1 VYKTKRELLDEND
14 QSTIAHELFHHWFGD
29 IVTCESWSNLT
40 LNESFANYSQYLW
53 DEYRFGSDEAAYRAE
68 IEAEGYYESAQD
80 KGYHDLV
87 WFEFDD
93 KEEMFDGHSYNKGGR
108 ILHMLRS
115 YLGDDAF
122 FRGLNLYLTTNK
134 FKSAE
139 YSQLRLSFEEVSG
152 EDLNWFFDQWYLG
165 SAHPILDIKQSQNKT
180 DKTVKISIEQSQ
192 NLELSPIFKL
202 PLQIAVFDS
211 LGKHIHKVVA
221 DSLTNEFILPYD
233 GTLSCII
240 VDDQQMLLA
249 KIREEKPLVQ
259 YVYQYYNGKTYKARK
274 IGLSEG
280 IKLNNLQSAQMNIDA
295 LKDPFWE
302 IRSVAI
308 AQANKLKDQN
318 KIAAIEIIKT
328 LAIADSNSQVR
339 ADALSF
345 LGKNLEDEVFVEL
358 LLEAM
363 KKEQSYLVLSTALSN
378 LGQINPKL
386 ALIEAKKLENE
397 SSTLTLDVIG
407 QIYSAHGTTDDYAF
421 FEKTLKGNNLK
432 GYDKIS
438 VMNSF
443 ALYSTKLDVDVNEKA
458 FELFVYLKENGDQ
471 YTKMFYAK
479 FIAYYMKTFSEK
491 IEELKVVVDENEKNK
506 DVVYANQARKKI
518 QLYEALSI
526 KFSTLLDEKIEEG
539 IKEHR

>member
-1 VYKTKRELLDEND
+1 
-14 QSTIAHELFHHWFGD
+14 
-29 IVTCESWSNLT
+29 
-40 LNESFANYSQYLW
+40 
-53 DEYRFGSDEAAYRAE
+53 
-68 IEAEGYYESAQD
+68 
-80 KGYHDLV
+80 
-87 WFEFDD
+87 
-93 KEEMFDGHSYNKGGR
+93 
-108 ILHMLRS
+108 
-115 YLGDDAF
+115 
-122 FRGLNLYLTTNK
+122 
-134 FKSAE
+134 
-139 YSQLRLSFEEVSG
+139 
-152 EDLNWFFDQWYLG
+152 
-165 SAHPILDIKQSQNKT
+165 
-180 DKTVKISIEQSQ
+180 
-192 NLELSPIFKL
+192 
-202 PLQIAVFDS
+202 
-211 LGKHIHKVVA
+211 
-221 DSLTNEFILPYD
+221 
-233 GTLSCII
+233 
-240 VDDQQMLLA
+240 
-249 KIREEKPLVQ
+249 
-259 YVYQYYNGKTYKARK
+259 VYQYYNGKTYKARK
-274 IGLSEG
+274 LGLSEG
-280 IKLNNLQSAQMNIDA
+280 IKLNNSQSEQMNIDA

-358 LLEAM
+358 LLEGM

-386 ALIEAKKLENE
+386 ALVEAKKLENE

-471 YTKMFYAK
+471 YTKMFYGK

-506 DVVYANQARKKI
+506 DVVYANQGRKKI
-518 QLYEALSI
+518 QQYEALSL
-526 KFSTLLDEKIEEG
+526 KFSTLLDEKIEED